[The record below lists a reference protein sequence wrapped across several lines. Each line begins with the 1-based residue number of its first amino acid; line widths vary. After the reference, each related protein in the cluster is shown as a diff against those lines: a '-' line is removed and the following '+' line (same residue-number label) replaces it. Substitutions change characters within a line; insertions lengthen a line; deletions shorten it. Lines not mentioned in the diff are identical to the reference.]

1 MNMYTVVE
9 TPTFLKT
16 AEKIW
21 TEQDRVE
28 FVNWIASHPLAGD
41 VIPESGGLRKVRWSR
56 QGRGTR
62 GGVRVIYFNVLE
74 DGRIWLLIVYSKS
87 KFDNLPKA
95 LLRDLKER
103 ENG

>member
-41 VIPESGGLRKVRWSR
+41 VILNLVVSEKFAGAVKVVG
-56 QGRGTR
+56 QEVG
-62 GGVRVIYFNVLE
+62 F
-74 DGRIWLLIVYSKS
+74 
-87 KFDNLPKA
+87 A
-95 LLRDLKER
+95 
-103 ENG
+103 

>member
-41 VIPESGGLRKVRWSR
+41 VIPESGSLRKVR
-56 QGRGTR
+56 
-62 GGVRVIYFNVLE
+62 
-74 DGRIWLLIVYSKS
+74 
-87 KFDNLPKA
+87 
-95 LLRDLKER
+95 
-103 ENG
+103 